1 LFFPTSC
8 LRLAFAAITG
18 LGLGLGAAA
27 SPIRLGQSAPLSG
40 RSAQLGQEYRAG
52 ALAYFSQVN
61 QRGGINGKTI
71 ALITLDDRYEP
82 KLTLRN
88 TRTLLERDKVLALF
102 GYVGTPTVQAV
113 LPLVDAQRIP
123 LIAPLSGAELL
134 RTPLRPTVFNLRT
147 SYRSELRESIKALV
161 RAGLRRIGVIYQRD
175 AFGLDGL
182 RATKAALK
190 GYNLAA
196 VAEVSVNRNSLNN
209 EAAAREM
216 VAASPN
222 GLVLVTTYGTAADLI
237 LRLRKLGNHA
247 PVMSVSFVGT
257 QALQNALS
265 PHLAHGIG
273 ISQVVPFPWDG
284 RLPVVREYQQAM
296 RRQSQK
302 PRYGFT
308 SLEGFLAAKLTV
320 EALRKA
326 GPDPS
331 RERLVAALDSLR
343 SIDLGGYRVSFSPQD
358 HEGSDFVE
366 LTYLGTQRWEP

>member
-1 LFFPTSC
+1 MFFPTSC

-247 PVMSVSFVGT
+247 PEMSVSFVGT

-265 PHLAHGIG
+265 PHLANGIG